1 MTKTLNPTITVTV
14 SGPTGSGKSRVLAV
28 IADVLK
34 LIHSDCIIDAPD
46 VKVEKEMC
54 GDDHTAWHKPRSGTL
69 FKLEEINHPIN
80 TGRCIAT
87 PMTVED
93 PHRRTATQGATVPS
107 GRRLRVRDMSQE
119 EALEW
124 FAQYGFTDTT
134 GHALLRCEDFR
145 ELLALALNADTQ
157 STRAITATDLHDR
170 PVPVHIQALMSKLG
184 ISFEAYQET
193 DLQPVVDLVNWALT
207 TPSVPEQKQQPDEQ
221 HDQRT
226 IPFTPE
232 GTVRRVA
239 ELVDQQIK
247 GSIDPVTARAIWYNV
262 TKDGDVTRLAN
273 HLAFALNYAVD
284 RCHHKIMARGIN
296 THGIPEALPE
306 QERQAEKISDIYIS
320 VMSQL
325 YGKTDMVRAYKF
337 WQKTLKE
344 MKDDKT
350 LLVEILIQVIADIN
364 NQQDM
369 AQ

>member
-1 MTKTLNPTITVTV
+1 MTTTLNPVITITV
-14 SGPTGSGKSRVLAV
+14 SGPTGSGKSRVLAL

-34 LIHSDCIIDAPD
+34 LIHGDCIIEAPD
-46 VKVEKEMC
+46 VKAEKEMC
-54 GDDHTAWHKPRSGTL
+54 GNDYTAWHKPRSGTV
-69 FKLEEINHPIN
+69 FRLEEINQPIN
-80 TGRCIAT
+80 TGRCMATLIIA
-87 PMTVED
+87 ED
-93 PHRRTATQGATVPS
+93 
-107 GRRLRVRDMSQE
+107 L
-119 EALEW
+119 
-124 FAQYGFTDTT
+124 Y
-134 GHALLRCEDFR
+134 
-145 ELLALALNADTQ
+145 
-157 STRAITATDLHDR
+157 DR

-184 ISFEAYQET
+184 ISFEEYQET

-207 TPSVPEQKQQPDEQ
+207 TPPVPEQKQQPDEQ

-306 QERQAEKISDIYIS
+306 QERQAENISHIYIS
-320 VMSQL
+320 VISQL

-337 WQKTLKE
+337 WQKTLE
-344 MKDDKT
+344 AMKDDKS
-350 LLVEILIQVIADIN
+350 LLVEILIQAIAEIN

>member
-1 MTKTLNPTITVTV
+1 MTTTLNPTITITV
-14 SGPTGSGKSRVLAV
+14 SGPTGSGKSRVLAL

-34 LIHSDCIIDAPD
+34 LIHGDCIIDAPD
-46 VKVEKEMC
+46 VKAEKEMC
-54 GDDHTAWHKPRSGTL
+54 GNDYTAWHKPRSGTI
-69 FKLEEINHPIN
+69 FKLEEMNQPVN
-80 TGRCIAT
+80 TGRCMAT
-87 PMTVED
+87 PIT
-93 PHRRTATQGATVPS
+93 
-107 GRRLRVRDMSQE
+107 
-119 EALEW
+119 
-124 FAQYGFTDTT
+124 TDD
-134 GHALLRCEDFR
+134 LL
-145 ELLALALNADTQ
+145 
-157 STRAITATDLHDR
+157 DR
-170 PVPVHIQALMSKLG
+170 PVPVPVQALMSKLG
-184 ISFEAYQET
+184 ISFEEYQET

-207 TPSVPEQKQQPDEQ
+207 TPPVPEQKQQPDEQ

-247 GSIDPVTARAIWYNV
+247 GSIDPVTARAIWYNI

-273 HLAFALNYAVD
+273 HLAFALNCAVD

-306 QERQAEKISDIYIS
+306 QERQAENISHIYIS
-320 VMSQL
+320 VISQL

-337 WQKTLKE
+337 WQKTLEE
-344 MKDDKT
+344 MKDDKS
-350 LLVEILIQVIADIN
+350 LLVEILIQAIAEIN

>member
-1 MTKTLNPTITVTV
+1 MRRMGGNIQPRRITPMTTTLNPVITITV
-14 SGPTGSGKSRVLAV
+14 SGPTGSGKSRVLAL

-34 LIHSDCIIDAPD
+34 LIHGDCIIEAPD
-46 VKVEKEMC
+46 VKAEKEMC
-54 GDDHTAWHKPRSGTL
+54 GNDYTAWHKPRSGTV
-69 FKLEEINHPIN
+69 FRLEEINQPIN
-80 TGRCIAT
+80 TGRCMAT
-87 PMTVED
+87 PIIAED
-93 PHRRTATQGATVPS
+93 
-107 GRRLRVRDMSQE
+107 L
-119 EALEW
+119 
-124 FAQYGFTDTT
+124 Y
-134 GHALLRCEDFR
+134 
-145 ELLALALNADTQ
+145 
-157 STRAITATDLHDR
+157 DR

-184 ISFEAYQET
+184 ISFEEYQET

-207 TPSVPEQKQQPDEQ
+207 TPPVPEQKQQPDEQ

-296 THGIPEALPE
+296 THGISEALPE
-306 QERQAEKISDIYIS
+306 QERQAENISHIYIS
-320 VMSQL
+320 VISQL

-337 WQKTLKE
+337 WQKTLE
-344 MKDDKT
+344 AMKDDKS
-350 LLVEILIQVIADIN
+350 LLVEILIQAIAEIN

>member
-1 MTKTLNPTITVTV
+1 MTTTLNPTITITV
-14 SGPTGSGKSRVLAV
+14 SGPTGSGKSRVLAL

-34 LIHSDCIIDAPD
+34 LIHGDCIIDAPD
-46 VKVEKEMC
+46 VKAEKEMC
-54 GDDHTAWHKPRSGTL
+54 GNDYTAWHKPRSGTI
-69 FKLEEINHPIN
+69 FKLEEINQPIN
-80 TGRCIAT
+80 TGRCIYREAAT
-87 PMTVED
+87 IINKLANAQENRVE
-93 PHRRTATQGATVPS
+93 T
-107 GRRLRVRDMSQE
+107 
-119 EALEW
+119 EAE
-124 FAQYGFTDTT
+124 
-134 GHALLRCEDFR
+134 
-145 ELLALALNADTQ
+145 
-157 STRAITATDLHDR
+157 TRKKIQAAITTDDLLDR

-184 ISFEAYQET
+184 ISFEEYQEI

-207 TPSVPEQKQQPDEQ
+207 TPPVPEQKQQPDEQ

-262 TKDGDVTRLAN
+262 TKDGDVARLAN
-273 HLAFALNYAVD
+273 HLAFALNCAVD

-306 QERQAEKISDIYIS
+306 QERQAENISHIYIS
-320 VMSQL
+320 VISQL

-337 WQKTLKE
+337 WQKTLEE
-344 MKDDKT
+344 MKDDRS

-369 AQ
+369 EHSF

>member
-1 MTKTLNPTITVTV
+1 MTTTLNPTITITV
-14 SGPTGSGKSRVLAV
+14 SGPTGSGKSRVLVV

-34 LIHSDCIIDAPD
+34 LIHGDCIIEAPD
-46 VKVEKEMC
+46 VKAEKEMC
-54 GDDHTAWHKPRSGTL
+54 GNDYTAWHKPRSGTV
-69 FKLEEINHPIN
+69 FRLEEINQPIK
-80 TGRCIAT
+80 TGRCMAT
-87 PMTVED
+87 PIIAED
-93 PHRRTATQGATVPS
+93 
-107 GRRLRVRDMSQE
+107 L
-119 EALEW
+119 
-124 FAQYGFTDTT
+124 Y
-134 GHALLRCEDFR
+134 
-145 ELLALALNADTQ
+145 
-157 STRAITATDLHDR
+157 DR

-184 ISFEAYQET
+184 ISFEEYQET

-207 TPSVPEQKQQPDEQ
+207 TPSVLEQKQQPDEQ

-239 ELVDQQIK
+239 GLVDQQIK

-273 HLAFALNYAVD
+273 HLAFALNCAVD

-306 QERQAEKISDIYIS
+306 QERQAENISHIYIS
-320 VMSQL
+320 VISQL

-337 WQKTLKE
+337 WQKTLEE
-344 MKDDKT
+344 MKDDRS
-350 LLVEILIQVIADIN
+350 LLVEILIQAIADIN

>member
-1 MTKTLNPTITVTV
+1 MTTTLNPVITITV
-14 SGPTGSGKSRVLAV
+14 SGPTGSGKSRVLVV

-34 LIHSDCIIDAPD
+34 LIHGDCIIEAPD
-46 VKVEKEMC
+46 VKAEKEMC
-54 GDDHTAWHKPRSGTL
+54 GNDYTAWHKPRSGTV
-69 FKLEEINHPIN
+69 FRLEEINQPIK
-80 TGRCIAT
+80 TGRCMAT
-87 PMTVED
+87 PIIAED
-93 PHRRTATQGATVPS
+93 
-107 GRRLRVRDMSQE
+107 L
-119 EALEW
+119 
-124 FAQYGFTDTT
+124 Y
-134 GHALLRCEDFR
+134 
-145 ELLALALNADTQ
+145 
-157 STRAITATDLHDR
+157 DR

-184 ISFEAYQET
+184 ISFEEYQET

-207 TPSVPEQKQQPDEQ
+207 TPSVLEQKQQPDEQ

-306 QERQAEKISDIYIS
+306 QERQAENISHIYIS
-320 VMSQL
+320 VISQL

-337 WQKTLKE
+337 WQKTLEE
-344 MKDDKT
+344 MKDDRS
-350 LLVEILIQVIADIN
+350 LLVEILIQAIADIN